1 MGERNPVPS
10 VHHRPPQARPS
21 DRKSSKSLFLSI
33 ESTVR
38 SSIGGD
44 VPHGQLPSAR
54 ADVGVRF
61 EHCGWLLLYG
71 DQMLTLLSCFLHQK
85 ILPGAENFILPE
97 EILLVKSTKKT
108 HFGSDGPPPPSLF
121 IFRFLSFLIFFS
133 APSLQP
139 ECRPPHLPEHRF
151 RQVHHRLHSQAP
163 PPLSHHH
170 RHHHHHR
177 EQVVADR
184 INKRRWFSS
193 TRFPPNTNTS
203 TA

>member
-10 VHHRPPQARPS
+10 VHHRPPQARPR
-21 DRKSSKSLFLSI
+21 DRKNSKSLFLST

-71 DQMLTLLSCFLHQK
+71 NQLLTLLSCFLHQK

-97 EILLVKSTKKT
+97 EILLVQRKLTSEVTVRL
-108 HFGSDGPPPPSLF
+108 PPVCSFSVSFPFSS
-121 IFRFLSFLIFFS
+121 SFL
-133 APSLQP
+133 
-139 ECRPPHLPEHRF
+139 LP
-151 RQVHHRLHSQAP
+151 LYSQ
-163 PPLSHHH
+163 SVG
-170 RHHHHHR
+170 RH
-177 EQVVADR
+177 
-184 INKRRWFSS
+184 
-193 TRFPPNTNTS
+193 TCPS
-203 TA
+203 TASVKCTIVSTLKRHPRSLIIIVIIIIIASEYSPIE